1 MTLETYGVM
10 AGIVMAVIWGIA
22 PIMIAIG
29 LIGIND
35 MTNEIN
41 RLKNDKCCHH
51 TNKFRRFKGQ

>member
-1 MTLETYGVM
+1 MTLETYGAM

-41 RLKNDKCCHH
+41 RLKNDECCHYN
-51 TNKFRRFKGQ
+51 NKFRRFKDQ